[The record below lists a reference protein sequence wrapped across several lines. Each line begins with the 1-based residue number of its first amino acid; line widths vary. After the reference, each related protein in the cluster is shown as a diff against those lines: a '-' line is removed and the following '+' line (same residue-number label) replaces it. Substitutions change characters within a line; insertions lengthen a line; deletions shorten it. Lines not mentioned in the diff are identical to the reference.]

1 MLRDSRTEEGVV
13 NPTPGDRVMLSS
25 CCHPPSLL
33 SSLAS
38 CEMATEYEVQ
48 PKHEH
53 ETGRRVHLRVKS
65 GESGLQNGNTS
76 VELQGSNSIWL
87 MLGVLKGQYQH
98 EQGSKGTCA
107 AQDAIHHEGGGE

>member
-65 GESGLQNGNTS
+65 GE
-76 VELQGSNSIWL
+76 
-87 MLGVLKGQYQH
+87 
-98 EQGSKGTCA
+98 
-107 AQDAIHHEGGGE
+107 